1 MAEKLSFHDEIAK
14 NNRNS
19 VILVFVIFVFLIL
32 IGYAISWIYDP
43 TMMWVFIGFAAVISI
58 LHLLNS
64 YYNGDKIVLATTG
77 AIAADE
83 TKYKFLHNTV
93 EGLALAAGIP
103 KPKVYIMP
111 SQDINAFATGRD
123 PQHSSIAVTEGLTKI
138 LNRQEME
145 GVIAHEMSHIGNYD
159 IRFMMLATVMVGIVA
174 MVGYMLTRSM
184 LYGGH
189 RDSGRD
195 RGNAGAILMI
205 IGIAIAI
212 LAPILVKFVQLAIS
226 RKREYLADAS
236 GAKLTRYPEGLAA
249 ALEKISKHN
258 SRKMEIGD
266 ATASLFIANPNPS
279 LLNKLTSTHPPIV
292 DRIKRLRAM

>member
-19 VILVFVIFVFLIL
+19 IILVFVIFVFLIL
-32 IGYAISWIYDP
+32 VGYAISWIYDP
-43 TMMWVFIGFAAVISI
+43 TMMWIFIGAAAVISI

-64 YYNGDKIVLATTG
+64 YYNGDKIVLMTTG
-77 AIAADE
+77 AIPADE

-103 KPKVYIMP
+103 KPKVYIIP
-111 SQDINAFATGRD
+111 SADINAFATGRD

-205 IGIAIAI
+205 VGIAIAI
-212 LAPILVKFVQLAIS
+212 LAPIAVKFVQLAIS

-249 ALEKISKHN
+249 ALEKISKNN
-258 SRKMEIGD
+258 SRKMDVGD
-266 ATASLFIANPNPS
+266 VTASLFIANPNPS

-292 DRIKRLRAM
+292 ERIKRLRAM

>member
-1 MAEKLSFHDEIAK
+1 MAERLSFHDEIAK

-19 VILVFVIFVFLIL
+19 IILVFVIFVFLIL

-43 TMMWVFIGFAAVISI
+43 AMMWVFIIAAAVISI
-58 LHLLNS
+58 LHVINS
-64 YYNGDKIVLATTG
+64 YYNGDKIVLSATG
-77 AIAADE
+77 AIPADE

-103 KPKVYIMP
+103 KPKVYILP

-123 PQHSSIAVTEGLTKI
+123 PQHSSVAVTEGLTKI
-138 LNRQEME
+138 LDRQEME

-189 RDSGRD
+189 RNNDSK
-195 RGNAGAILMI
+195 GNAGAILVL
-205 IGIAIAI
+205 IGVLIAIV
-212 LAPILVKFVQLAIS
+212 APIAVQLVQLAIS

-236 GAKLTRYPEGLAA
+236 GAKLTRYPEGLAS
-249 ALEKISKHN
+249 ALEKIKNHN
-258 SRKMEIGD
+258 SRKMEVSD

-279 LLNKLTSTHPPIV
+279 LLNKITSTHPPIA
-292 DRIKRLRAM
+292 DRIKRLRSM